1 LEVVRIL
8 NEPTAAALTYD
19 PHPDRMERLLVYDL
33 GGGTFDV
40 SIVQIEQGVVEV
52 LASHGDTRLGGDD
65 FDQLLLEHVCKRF
78 DDERGIDLRKSLAAK
93 SRVLRAVEEAKKQL
107 SFEPVA
113 RIQEEFIA
121 EKKGVALHLDMEIRR
136 DEYEDL
142 IEPLLAKT
150 LTCVDEALSDAK
162 LHVGQ
167 IDKVVLV
174 GGSSRTPMVHRLLR
188 ERLGQEAHSEVDPD
202 LCVALGAAVQGAM
215 IQGIDVGPVLVDITP
230 HTLGIQ
236 VVSDMHGF
244 VSHYCFAPI
253 IERNTPL
260 PASRSDLFGT
270 MVDQQKQVLITV
282 FQGENRDVR
291 HNDQVGEFTIEGLA
305 EVRRGNEILVRFDLD
320 LDGILKVTARE
331 RATGLEKQLAIDNP
345 VSRFRKQNRDNA
357 PARAAL
363 VAGVGTDSG
372 AVALTA
378 AGTMPPWSAQQPVS
392 PEWSRKV
399 VQSESLI
406 AKAQQLAPNV
416 HPDDRREIERL
427 IEQLRHGLSAGA
439 AEELTAALAELEDLV
454 FYLKDV

>member
-1 LEVVRIL
+1 
-8 NEPTAAALTYD
+8 
-19 PHPDRMERLLVYDL
+19 
-33 GGGTFDV
+33 
-40 SIVQIEQGVVEV
+40 
-52 LASHGDTRLGGDD
+52 
-65 FDQLLLEHVCKRF
+65 
-78 DDERGIDLRKSLAAK
+78 
-93 SRVLRAVEEAKKQL
+93 
-107 SFEPVA
+107 
-113 RIQEEFIA
+113 
-121 EKKGVALHLDMEIRR
+121 
-136 DEYEDL
+136 
-142 IEPLLAKT
+142 
-150 LTCVDEALSDAK
+150 
-162 LHVGQ
+162 
-167 IDKVVLV
+167 
-174 GGSSRTPMVHRLLR
+174 
-188 ERLGQEAHSEVDPD
+188 
-202 LCVALGAAVQGAM
+202 
-215 IQGIDVGPVLVDITP
+215 
-230 HTLGIQ
+230 
-236 VVSDMHGF
+236 
-244 VSHYCFAPI
+244 
-253 IERNTPL
+253 
-260 PASRSDLFGT
+260 
-270 MVDQQKQVLITV
+270 V